1 MKSKPS
7 NLKYTDLC
15 IYIDKTIY
23 NRDENNNPIS
33 LREMTPLEEST
44 VYNYLYNLI
53 SALTVKQRLL
63 KNLQDVEEFSIGFAN
78 DLFLRLI
85 NKRQSFSNPEMKRE
99 KGKLKPIKSVL
110 NYVKNVLPLIVVD
123 FRKRNFKETFST
135 EYLDE
140 NDVEGVKN
148 FLEGQVRAE
157 YEKPRQKLFED
168 YFADIIKYLDD
179 ILDKSIFKKNEFE
192 KNNLKISILLTLNR
206 MLSLPVSCNNLKD
219 SKKINLIKSQIE
231 NWKDNIVI
239 WNKDKGITK
248 TLVILN
254 IQRLFR
260 LIISDINKEE
270 SENALPEDTV
280 KDILETALPTY
291 GLNQAEE
298 D

>member
-33 LREMTPLEEST
+33 LREMTPLEETT

-63 KNLQDVEEFSIGFAN
+63 NNLQDVEEFSIGFTN

-85 NKRQSFSNPEMKRE
+85 NKRQSFSNPEMKKE

-110 NYVKNVLPLIVVD
+110 NYVKGVLPLIVVD

-140 NDVEGVKN
+140 NAVEGVKN
-148 FLEGQVRAE
+148 FLENQVRSE
-157 YEKPRQKLFED
+157 YEKSRQELFED
-168 YFADIIKYLDD
+168 YFVNIIKYIDSM
-179 ILDKSIFKKNEFE
+179 LDKSIFKKNEFE
-192 KNNLKISILLTLNR
+192 KNSLKLSILLTLNR
-206 MLSLPVSCNNLKD
+206 MLSLPISCNNLKN
-219 SKKINLIKSQIE
+219 SKKINLLKSQIE

-239 WNKDKGITK
+239 
-248 TLVILN
+248 
-254 IQRLFR
+254 
-260 LIISDINKEE
+260 
-270 SENALPEDTV
+270 
-280 KDILETALPTY
+280 
-291 GLNQAEE
+291 
-298 D
+298 

>member
-1 MKSKPS
+1 MKAKPS

-53 SALTVKQRLL
+53 SALTVKQGLL

-110 NYVKNVLPLIVVD
+110 NYIKNVLPLIVVD

-148 FLEGQVRAE
+148 FLENQVRAE
-157 YEKPRQKLFED
+157 YEKPRQELFED

-179 ILDKSIFKKNEFE
+179 MLDKSIFKKNEFE

-206 MLSLPVSCNNLKD
+206 MLSLPVSCNNLKG

-231 NWKDNIVI
+231 N
-239 WNKDKGITK
+239 
-248 TLVILN
+248 
-254 IQRLFR
+254 
-260 LIISDINKEE
+260 
-270 SENALPEDTV
+270 
-280 KDILETALPTY
+280 
-291 GLNQAEE
+291 
-298 D
+298 